1 MPAGQEGAAWRRGE
15 ERRQLLSAAQYT
27 YEAAWSEEE
36 RTFVARVKEFPSL
49 EARGDSR
56 GGALR
61 ALQSVVY
68 AVAKELADSG
78 AESPERPSPDTQ

>member
-1 MPAGQEGAAWRRGE
+1 
-15 ERRQLLSAAQYT
+15 LSAARYT
-27 YEAAWSEEE
+27 YEVGWSEEE
-36 RTFVARVKEFPSL
+36 RTYVARVKEFPSL

-68 AVAKELADSG
+68 AVAKELSDSG
-78 AESPERPSPDTQ
+78 SEAPEPADAKKGGQK